1 MTTERSEMKTHRF
14 LIAGVSLVLFV
25 SEAPA
30 EAPATAVGRQAIRI
44 PPQKF
49 QLPKLPPLA
58 FRPFGLE
65 DFKLR
70 NGDELVRLK
79 NGTTMRADEFLKEVN
94 EIEKRLN
101 ASGHTLRDNR
111 PIKIQFDYPKDQLR
125 LQRES
130 LLRSSQALKF
140 SPPSPCPDEGAPAE
154 DAPGA
159 ANRPKDFVPLQWE
172 RNWDAGLGDHFF
184 GARIAANMKMEGLES
199 ELIIQPFFLADVSV
213 YGFDVSLLRMEKRG
227 DALNVRLL
235 GRKERNYSLAQEWND
250 RVLLDEP
257 FEWTEGIGFELG
269 PIEVSGKLKLNGR
282 AKLVASQKKETYPR
296 KATGSFAPSV
306 WAKLTGKL
314 VTDFKIAEA
323 GMTGEVL
330 LVDEAA
336 LLSGNLELLG
346 PPNRR
351 FKLSASGRNKAS
363 LLKGR
368 LVAYAEIDYLLGTKR
383 FEAEIF
389 DFDGFSFDHPL
400 FSVQSTIA
408 AEKDHQ
414 LWLKLNQ
421 ISGITP
427 HTARNEDLG
436 VTPTS
441 FEVAVEIGGRRYFRE
456 LKDVNRD
463 GRYGNVLGE
472 REGLRYE
479 VPLLSFR
486 KVPITVEV
494 VQRYRIGSFDFKD
507 ALDLAPAGGHRVELC
522 YDPRTRSLTGT
533 VIGAEDEEIR
543 AVGDSTYWGERYH
556 QIVFEFTPQGFST
569 APAKAK

>member
-1 MTTERSEMKTHRF
+1 MTNERSKMKTLRF
-14 LIAGVSLVLFV
+14 LITGLWLVLFV
-25 SEAPA
+25 SKASA
-30 EAPATAVGRQAIRI
+30 ETPATAVGRQAIRI
-44 PPQKF
+44 PSQKF
-49 QLPKLPPLA
+49 QLPKLPPLT

-70 NGDELVRLK
+70 SGDELVRLK
-79 NGTTMRADEFLKEVN
+79 NGATLRADEFLKEVN
-94 EIEKRLN
+94 EVEKRLN
-101 ASGHTLRDNR
+101 ALGHTLRDNR

-140 SPPSPCPDEGAPAE
+140 SPPSPCPDDGAPAG
-154 DAPGA
+154 DMPGA
-159 ANRPKDFVPLQWE
+159 ADRPKDFVPLHWE

-184 GARIAANMKMEGLES
+184 GARIAANMKIEGLEN
-199 ELIIQPFFLADVSV
+199 ELNIQPFFLAEVSV

-235 GRKERNYSLAQEWND
+235 GRKERNYSLTQEWND

-269 PIEVSGKLKLNGR
+269 PVEVSGKLKLNGR
-282 AKLVASQKKETYPR
+282 VKLVASQKKETYPR
-296 KATGSFAPSV
+296 KATGSFSPSV

-314 VTDFKIAEA
+314 ETDLKIAEA

-330 LVDEAA
+330 LVDETA
-336 LLSGNLELLG
+336 LLSGNLELVG
-346 PPNRR
+346 PPNRH

-368 LVAYAEIDYLLGTKR
+368 LVAYAEIDYLVGTKR
-383 FEAEIF
+383 FEAELF
-389 DFDGFSFDHPL
+389 DFDGVAFDHPL
-400 FSVQSTIA
+400 FSVSSSVA
-408 AEKDHQ
+408 AEKDRQ
-414 LWLKLNQ
+414 LWLELDQ

-427 HTARNEDLG
+427 YTARNEKLEVAPG
-436 VTPTS
+436 G
-441 FEVAVEIGGRRYFRE
+441 FEVIVEIGGRRYLRE
-456 LKDVNRD
+456 LKDFNRD
-463 GRYGNVLGE
+463 GRYGNALGE

-486 KVPITVEV
+486 KVPISVEV
-494 VQRYRIGSFDFKD
+494 VQRYRIGTLDFKD
-507 ALDLAPAGGHRVELC
+507 TLDLAPGGGRRVELC
-522 YDPRTRSLTGT
+522 YDPRTRTFSGT
-533 VIGAEDEEIR
+533 VSGKEDEEVR
-543 AVGDSTYWGERYH
+543 SVGDSNYWGERHH
-556 QIVFEFTPQGFST
+556 QIQLELSTKGFTA